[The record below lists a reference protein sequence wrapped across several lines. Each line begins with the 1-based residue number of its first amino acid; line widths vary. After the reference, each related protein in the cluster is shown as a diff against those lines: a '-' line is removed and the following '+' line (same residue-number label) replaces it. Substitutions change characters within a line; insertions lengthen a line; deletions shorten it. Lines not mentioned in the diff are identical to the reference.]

1 MSKTE
6 DFLSKEEEQE
16 IIDAIRTAELNTS
29 GE

>member
-16 IIDAIRTAELNTS
+16 IIDAIRTAELN
-29 GE
+29 